1 MESIL
6 DWGIPIILWFQQ
18 FSPALDLPFT
28 FFSLL
33 GEETFFLLFLPGLY
47 WCVDRRVGA
56 RLTMLFLF
64 SACLNFAAKA
74 WADQPRPFEYDVHV
88 RQLVEVPPGGLPSG
102 HAQNAVVVWGYLALQ
117 FRRAWLWWMAGLLI
131 IFISLS
137 RLYLGVH
144 FPTDLLG
151 GYLLGGALLA
161 AYLRLEPGLEAW
173 LQAQRLI
180 RQLGLALIVSCPPL
194 FLATEEGVAISAV
207 ILGMSLGLILERRLV
222 GFEAAGSWQQR
233 ALRFLVG
240 AAVMAALWLGLRLAF
255 SSLEPALFFRFIR
268 YGLLGLWGAFG
279 APWLFVKLS
288 WAEKSLAKQTTP
300 LTKLP

>member
-6 DWGIPIILWFQQ
+6 DWGIPVILWFQQ

-47 WCVDRRVGA
+47 WSVDRRVGA
-56 RLTMLFLF
+56 RLTLLFLL

-88 RQLVEVPPGGLPSG
+88 RQLVEVPVGGLPSG
-102 HAQNAVVVWGYLALQ
+102 HAQNAVVVWVYLAVQ

-151 GYLLGGALLA
+151 GYLLGGALLV
-161 AYLRLEPGLEAW
+161 AYLRLEPGLEVW
-173 LQAQRLI
+173 LQAQGLI
-180 RQLGLALIVSCPPL
+180 WQLGLALIASCLPL

-222 GFEAAGSWQQR
+222 CFEADGSWQQR
-233 ALRFLVG
+233 VLRFLVG
-240 AAVMAALWLGLRLAF
+240 AAVMVALWLGLRPAF
-255 SSLEPALFFRFIR
+255 SGLEPALLFRFIR

-288 WAEKSLAKQTTP
+288 WAEKSLGKQSTP
-300 LTKLP
+300 LTKFP